1 MQIRIASLDDAEEL
15 LKIYAPY
22 VEKTAITFE
31 YEVPTLE
38 EFKNR
43 MTRVLERYPY
53 LVAEK
58 EGELLGY
65 AYVSPFKERPAYNCA
80 VENSIYVKEGCR
92 RLGVGRRLYEELE
105 RILKL
110 QNILNME
117 ACIACPQG
125 EKDEYLTWH
134 SVRFHERMGYRLVGE
149 FQQCGY
155 KFHHWYNMVWM
166 EKQIGAHIKD
176 QPEIIKFGKIEYG
189 KF

>member
-58 EGELLGY
+58 
-65 AYVSPFKERPAYNCA
+65 R
-80 VENSIYVKEGCR
+80 
-92 RLGVGRRLYEELE
+92 GRTAWLCLCE
-105 RILKL
+105 
-110 QNILNME
+110 
-117 ACIACPQG
+117 P
-125 EKDEYLTWH
+125 
-134 SVRFHERMGYRLVGE
+134 V
-149 FQQCGY
+149 
-155 KFHHWYNMVWM
+155 
-166 EKQIGAHIKD
+166 
-176 QPEIIKFGKIEYG
+176 
-189 KF
+189 